1 MLQDPDMLLLRKA
14 PLFSTLNPN
23 ELGQLAASAS
33 AVKLQSGDLLFAEGA
48 PAQAFYVVAEGS
60 MRLFKL
66 SPEGNEKVIE
76 LIQAGET
83 FAEAVVFLGGRY
95 PVHAAALSAARLIR
109 IDNAEFIR
117 ALKSNNNLAMKMLAS
132 ISMRLH
138 QLVND
143 VRALSLESAGQRVAG
158 YLLELAAEAAPG
170 SDVLLPAQKH
180 VIASRLGIKPETF
193 SRVLTGLREQ
203 NLIDIDGQHIR
214 LPDAVALQR
223 WRDSH
228 P

>member
-1 MLQDPDMLLLRKA
+1 MLKDSDLLLLRKA
-14 PLFSTLNPN
+14 PLFSSFGPAD
-23 ELGQLAASAS
+23 LAPLLVSAS
-33 AVKLQSGDLLFAEGA
+33 VLELRVSEQLFSEGE
-48 PAQAFYVVAEGS
+48 PAQAFFVVIEGS
-60 MRLFKL
+60 MRLYKL

-95 PVHAAALSAARLIR
+95 PVHAAALGPARLIR
-109 IDNAEFIR
+109 IDNTEFVR

-193 SRVLTGLREQ
+193 SRVLAGLREQ
-203 NLIDIDGQHIR
+203 NLIAIDGQHIR
-214 LPDAVALQR
+214 LPDAKALQR

-228 P
+228 H

>member
-1 MLQDPDMLLLRKA
+1 MLKDIDLQLLRKA
-14 PLFSTLNPN
+14 PLFSSLGPQ
-23 ELGQLAASAS
+23 ELGQLLDSAS
-33 AVKLQSGDLLFAEGA
+33 ALSLQAGEQLFAEGE
-48 PAQAFYVVAEGS
+48 PAQAFYVVIEGS
-60 MRLFKL
+60 MRLYKL
-66 SPEGNEKVIE
+66 SAEGNEKVIE

-95 PVHAAALSAARLIR
+95 PVHAAALSPARLIR
-109 IDNAEFIR
+109 IDNAEFVR
-117 ALKSNNNLAMKMLAS
+117 ALKNNNGLAMKMLAS

-158 YLLELAAEAAPG
+158 YLLELAGEAGAG
-170 SDVLLPAQKH
+170 SEVLLPAQKH

-203 NLIDIDGQHIR
+203 NLIDIEGQHIR
-214 LPDAVALQR
+214 LPDAAALQR
-223 WRDSH
+223 WRDSQR
-228 P
+228 

>member
-1 MLQDPDMLLLRKA
+1 MLKDSDFQLLRRV
-14 PLFSTLNPN
+14 PLFSTLGPA
-23 ELGQLAASAS
+23 ELSQLLDSAAS
-33 AVKLQSGDLLFAEGA
+33 VHLRPGEEIFAEGE
-48 PAQAFYVVAEGS
+48 PAQAFYIVMEGS

-76 LIQAGET
+76 LIQTGET

-95 PVHAAALSAARLIR
+95 PVHAAALSPARLIR
-109 IDNAEFIR
+109 IDNAEFMR

-158 YLLELAAEAAPG
+158 YLLELAGEAG
-170 SDVLLPAQKH
+170 GQVLLPAQKH

-193 SRVLTGLREQ
+193 SRVLAGLREQ
-203 NLIDIDGQHIR
+203 NLIEIDGQHIR
-214 LPDAVALQR
+214 LPDAQALQR
-223 WRDSH
+223 WRDRQ

>member
-1 MLQDPDMLLLRKA
+1 MLKEGDLQLLRKA
-14 PLFSTLNPN
+14 PLFSSLGPQ
-23 ELGQLAASAS
+23 ELEQLLGSAS
-33 AVKLQSGDLLFAEGA
+33 ALSLQAGEQLFAEGE
-48 PAQAFYVVAEGS
+48 PAQAFYVVIEGS
-60 MRLFKL
+60 MRLYKL
-66 SPEGNEKVIE
+66 SAEGNEKVIE

-95 PVHAAALSAARLIR
+95 PVHAAALSPARLIR
-109 IDNAEFIR
+109 IDNAEFVR
-117 ALKSNNNLAMKMLAS
+117 ALKNNNNLAMKMLAS

-158 YLLELAAEAAPG
+158 YLLELAGEAVP
-170 SDVLLPAQKH
+170 SSEVLLPAQKH

-193 SRVLTGLREQ
+193 SRVLAGLRDEG
-203 NLIDIDGQHIR
+203 LVDIDGQHIR
-214 LPDAVALQR
+214 LPDAAALRR

-228 P
+228 R

>member
-1 MLQDPDMLLLRKA
+1 MLKDIDLQLLRKA
-14 PLFSTLNPN
+14 PLFSSLGPQ
-23 ELGQLAASAS
+23 ELGQLLDSAS
-33 AVKLQSGDLLFAEGA
+33 ALSLQAGEQLFAEGE
-48 PAQAFYVVAEGS
+48 PAQAFYVVIEGS
-60 MRLFKL
+60 MRLYKL
-66 SPEGNEKVIE
+66 SAEGNEKVIE

-95 PVHAAALSAARLIR
+95 PVHAAALSPARLIR
-109 IDNAEFIR
+109 IDNTEFVR
-117 ALKSNNNLAMKMLAS
+117 ALRSNNNLAMKMLAS

-158 YLLELAAEAAPG
+158 YLLELAGEAGAG
-170 SDVLLPAQKH
+170 SEVLLPAQKH

-203 NLIDIDGQHIR
+203 NLIDLEGQHIR
-214 LPDAVALQR
+214 LPDAAALRR
-223 WRDSH
+223 WRDNH
-228 P
+228 R